1 MHDRVSGRPNGHAAL
16 AFFDDQHPP
25 AGDFLADV
33 LDGFSR
39 QPKQLAPVYFYDA
52 AGSAIFDEI
61 TQLPEYYVTRTEL
74 AILDRIGPELA
85 TLAGPGAVVI
95 EPGSGSSVKIRKLLD
110 SLSDPASYVG
120 LDISG
125 SHLEAACL
133 EIAAAYPELQVG
145 AICADFTQGLDLSH
159 LPLEDG
165 RRVIFFPGSTVGN
178 FEPEGARQLLAGF
191 RQAMRP
197 GDAVLIGTDR
207 VKDPA
212 RLIAAYDDA
221 QGVTARFNLNLIH
234 RINREL
240 DGTIDPD
247 GLSHRAVWNAD
258 QSRIE
263 MHLVAAQAQEFNVA
277 GRTFQLREGESI
289 HTENS
294 HKFTQE
300 SFTSLAESVGF
311 NVRSTWSDDA
321 DLFSLHWLEPT
332 AQA

>member
-1 MHDRVSGRPNGHAAL
+1 MHDRVSGRPSAHAAL
-16 AFFDDQHPP
+16 AFYDDQQPP

-39 QPKQLAPVYFYDA
+39 TPKQLAPIYFYDA

-74 AILDRIGPELA
+74 GILDKIGPELA
-85 TLAGPGAVVI
+85 DMAGPGAVVV

-110 SLSDPASYVG
+110 ALSEPASYVG

-125 SHLEAACL
+125 EHLESACQ
-133 EIAAAYPELQVG
+133 EIAADYPALQVG

-159 LPLEDG
+159 LPLENG
-165 RRVIFFPGSTVGN
+165 RRIIFFPGSTIGN
-178 FEPEGARQLLAGF
+178 FEPDSARELLAGF
-191 RQAMRP
+191 RDAMRP
-197 GDAVLIGTDR
+197 GDAVLIGVDR

-212 RLIAAYDDA
+212 TLIAAYDDH
-221 QGVTARFNLNLIH
+221 QDVTARFNLNLVD

-240 DGTIDPD
+240 DGTIDRSR
-247 GLSHRAVWNAD
+247 LSHKSVWNAAYA
-258 QSRIE
+258 RIE
-263 MHLVAAQAQEFNVA
+263 MHLVATADQTFSVA
-277 GRTFQLREGESI
+277 GQKFQLHEGETI

-294 HKFTQE
+294 HKFTPE

-311 NVRSTWSDDA
+311 DVHKTWSDEA
-321 DLFSLHWLEPT
+321 QLFSLHWLEPSSK
-332 AQA
+332 A

>member
-1 MHDRVSGRPNGHAAL
+1 MHDRVSGRPSAHAAL
-16 AFFDDQHPP
+16 AFYDDQHPP

-39 QPKQLAPVYFYDA
+39 SPKQLTPVYFYDA

-61 TQLPEYYVTRTEL
+61 TELPEYYVTRTEL
-74 AILDRIGPELA
+74 AILDRIGPELSG
-85 TLAGPGAVVI
+85 LAGPGAVVI

-110 SLSDPASYVG
+110 ALAEPAAYVG

-125 SHLEAACL
+125 EHLEAACQ
-133 EIAAAYPELQVG
+133 EIAADYPKLQVG

-159 LPLEDG
+159 LPLESG
-165 RRVIFFPGSTVGN
+165 RRIIFFPGSTIGN
-178 FEPEGARQLLAGF
+178 FEPAAARDLLDGF
-191 RQAMRP
+191 RRAMRP
-197 GDAVLIGTDR
+197 GDAVLIGADR

-212 RLIAAYDDA
+212 TLVAAYDDA
-221 QGVTARFNLNLIH
+221 QGVTARFNLNLVE

-240 DGTIDPD
+240 GGTIEADE
-247 GLSHRAVWNAD
+247 LSHRAVWNPEFN
-258 QSRIE
+258 RIE
-263 MHLVAAQAQEFNVA
+263 MHLHADADQRFEVA
-277 GRTFQLREGESI
+277 GREFELREGESI

-294 HKFTQE
+294 HKFTPN

-311 NVRSTWSDDA
+311 DVLHSWSDAA

-332 AQA
+332 SKA